1 MIDLKGNIKDCHIL
15 FDEIKKRNP
24 NYKGVDYIYD
34 IYEKIKKYYSENI
47 KKITDI
53 ELKRKIKEIKS
64 QISMNKEDV
73 NSYIQLISVMIKV
86 NGKIFRYKPREIQII
101 SVLFFLFKEKNS
113 GLIEEIYTGEG
124 KTIIISFL
132 AVIKAFQGNK
142 VDILTSSSVLAE
154 RDANEMRLFYNYFGL
169 SVDHCNKDFAETF
182 RNTYLEDY
190 KERPECFGCY
200 KADIVYGDPLSF
212 EGDILRTNF
221 MGLVGRGNKR
231 DFDCIIIDEI
241 DNICIDNIKNITIMN
256 L

>member
-64 QISMNKEDV
+64 QIIINKEDI

-124 KTIIISFL
+124 K
-132 AVIKAFQGNK
+132 
-142 VDILTSSSVLAE
+142 
-154 RDANEMRLFYNYFGL
+154 
-169 SVDHCNKDFAETF
+169 
-182 RNTYLEDY
+182 
-190 KERPECFGCY
+190 
-200 KADIVYGDPLSF
+200 
-212 EGDILRTNF
+212 
-221 MGLVGRGNKR
+221 
-231 DFDCIIIDEI
+231 
-241 DNICIDNIKNITIMN
+241 
-256 L
+256 